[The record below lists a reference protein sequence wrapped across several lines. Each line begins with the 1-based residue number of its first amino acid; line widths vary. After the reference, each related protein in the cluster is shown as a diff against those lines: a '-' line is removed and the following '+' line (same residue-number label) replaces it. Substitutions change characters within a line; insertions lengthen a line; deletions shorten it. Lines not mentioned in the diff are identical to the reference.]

1 MSEFKKATKLDE
13 LQENEVIGIEID
25 GKAIALYREGDQVY
39 ATSDICT
46 HEACVIS
53 ENHQIEGKEVEC
65 LCHGSRFNF
74 ETGEN
79 TGPPA
84 TENLPVYKTKIENG
98 EVFVE
103 V

>member
-1 MSEFKKATKLDE
+1 MMEFKKVAKISE
-13 LQENEVIGIEID
+13 LAEGSVKGVKVGNKE
-25 GKAIALYREGDQVY
+25 IALFLKGGQVF
-39 ATSDICT
+39 ATSDLCT
-46 HEACVIS
+46 HEYCVIS

-65 LCHGSRFNF
+65 TCHGSKFNF

-84 TENLPVYKTKIENG
+84 VEDLPTYKTKIEG
-98 EVFVE
+98 DEVFVE

>member
-1 MSEFKKATKLDE
+1 MSEFKKAAKLDE
-13 LQENEVIGIEID
+13 LKENEVKGVSLD
-25 GKAIALYREGDQVY
+25 GKDIALYLEGGQVF
-39 ATSDICT
+39 ATSNLCT

-65 LCHGSRFNF
+65 ICHGSRFNF

-84 TENLPVYKTKIENG
+84 TENLPVYKTKIENE